1 MADTLSDAL
10 RSSPID
16 YIDVDLT
23 TRKIN
28 ISPNFCIG
36 VYNDKRTTTMRF
48 ETDLYHSGET
58 LPYYDIH
65 VHYRNNNNP
74 VHSVSIDDREIVN
87 DKLRFT
93 WLVDNNAY
101 FEAGTVSF
109 IISFTRGGSSE
120 DDPAF
125 ELNTTVATVVVLPGL
140 EVNPFDVDPSLEV
153 AARDLFDRMQQLAD
167 QVTHDSED
175 IIYMYETLRDSRD
188 VISAI
193 PEYTERAEAAA
204 DTVINATPEGYE
216 TFVDN
221 TSSLHLSNIDGALNV
236 TFVKS

>member
-10 RSSPID
+10 HSSPMD
-16 YIDVDLT
+16 YVNVDLT
-23 TRKIN
+23 TRRIN

-48 ETDLYHSGET
+48 ETDLYHDGET
-58 LPYYDIH
+58 LQYYDIH

-74 VHSVSIDDREIVN
+74 VHSVSIEDREIIN

-140 EVNPFDVDPSLEV
+140 EVNPFDVDPALEV
-153 AARDLFDRMQQLAD
+153 AARDILDRVQQMSD
-167 QVTHDSED
+167 QVQTESED
-175 IIYMYETLRDSRD
+175 IRYMYENLNTIRDG
-188 VISAI
+188 ISSIADNVQ
-193 PEYTERAEAAA
+193 RAEAAA
-204 DTVINATPEGYE
+204 DAAMDATPSGYTE
-216 TFVDN
+216 FVD
-221 TSSLHLSNIDGALNV
+221 SVGSLNLSNVDGTLNV